1 MKSSLEKLES
11 PISNKKS
18 PNKIS
23 ISPNVTTR
31 SRSSLNLSN
40 PDINLNSGKQE
51 IKIENDGVD
60 QSLNSNFPSAN
71 SSDFSVVYVDDS
83 DDTNFSQEVVR

>member
-1 MKSSLEKLES
+1 MKNSIEKLENLL
-11 PISNKKS
+11 PNKKS

-23 ISPNVTTR
+23 TSPNVTTR

-40 PDINLNSGKQE
+40 SDIKLNNGKQD
-51 IKIENDGVD
+51 IKIEIDGVD

-83 DDTNFSQEVVR
+83 DDTNLSQEEVR